1 MSVVDASQ
9 GAPTARAARTASTA
23 RTAHAGGLPA
33 GPASGGAPRPVLSLV
48 DAGLAYGQHRVWSG
62 LDLTVAPGEIVAVLG
77 PNGSGKT
84 SLVRTLLGQ
93 QALTSG
99 RLEVL
104 GRPPRRGS
112 PHIGYVPQQR
122 MVDPTTPVRARD
134 LVRNGLDGHRWGLP
148 LPRRAVRERVDELLA
163 SVGAS
168 AYADVPVGLLSGG
181 EQQRVRI
188 AQAVATDP
196 ALLLCDEPLL
206 SLDMAS
212 QAEIVA
218 EVAARAAAGTAVVF
232 VTHEVN
238 PVLDVVDRIVY
249 LGRGAHRVGTP
260 EQVLTAESLS
270 TLYGTE
276 VDVLRSHGKV
286 LITTGSWSH
295 HPDEA
300 GEHDH
305 DEHDHRTWDHR

>member
-1 MSVVDASQ
+1 MSA
-9 GAPTARAARTASTA
+9 T
-23 RTAHAGGLPA
+23 PA
-33 GPASGGAPRPVLSLV
+33 GPVLSLV
-48 DAGLAYGQHRVWSG
+48 GASLSYGAHEVWSG
-62 LDLTVAPGEIVAVLG
+62 LDLDVAPGEFVAVLG

-93 QALTSG
+93 QALTGG

-122 MVDPTTPVRARD
+122 LVDPATPVRARD

-148 LPRRAVRERVDELLA
+148 LPRRAARQRVDALLA
-163 SVGAS
+163 SVGAR

-218 EVAARAAAGTAVVF
+218 EVAARAATGTAVVF

-238 PVLDVVDRIVY
+238 PVLDVVDRILY
-249 LGRGAHRVGTP
+249 LGRGTHRVGTP
-260 EQVLTAESLS
+260 DEVLAPESLS
-270 TLYGTE
+270 ALYGVR
-276 VDVLRSHGKV
+276 VDVLRSHGRV
-286 LITTGSWSH
+286 LITTGGWAH
-295 HPDEA
+295 HPDHHGA
-300 GEHDH
+300 DEHGHGGHAH
-305 DEHDHRTWDHR
+305 DSHDHRVWDHR